1 LNFFTQ
7 AFWLGKVCFVNNVTI
22 NEIQRF
28 SFDNTNVRG
37 ERVLLNSAYQEII
50 KRKQY
55 PLSLE
60 RLLGE
65 FVAAIALLRD
75 IVKIDGVLSIQAKGN
90 GFLSTLMTE
99 CDEHQN
105 LRGIAQWDESQDV
118 PDTFSLKDV
127 LEGGYLAITIQPR
140 NGQRYQGIVEI
151 VGDTLSE
158 CLEQY
163 FSQSEQ
169 LPSRVW
175 LAANGAQ
182 CGGLFLQRLPLEQA
196 KEGDEDAWERFTH
209 LASTV
214 KEEELLGLE
223 TESLLHRLYHEEEVR
238 LYDTKPM
245 QFGCSC
251 SRQRTLDA
259 VMSLGSEEIREL
271 LIEQGSVKVDC
282 QFCAEKY
289 EFKEDDLTD
298 MLGDQAKTH

>member
-1 LNFFTQ
+1 
-7 AFWLGKVCFVNNVTI
+7 VNNVTI

-28 SFDNTNVRG
+28 SFDNSNVRG
-37 ERVLLNSAYQEII
+37 ERVLLNDAYQEII

-55 PLSLE
+55 PLALE
-60 RLLGE
+60 KLLGE

-75 IVKIDGVLSIQAKGN
+75 IVKIDGVLSIQAKGY

-105 LRGIAQWDESQDV
+105 LRGIAQWDESQEV
-118 PDTFSLKDV
+118 PEVISLKDV

-182 CGGLFLQRLPLEQA
+182 CGGLFLQRLPEEQA
-196 KEGDEDAWERFTH
+196 KEGDEDAWERLTH

-214 KEEELLGLE
+214 KEDELLGLE
-223 TESLLHRLYHEEEVR
+223 TGELLHRLYHEEEVR
-238 LYDTKPM
+238 LYDTKVM

-289 EFKEDDLTD
+289 EFTEADLVD
-298 MLGDQAKTH
+298 LLGDQAKTH

>member
-1 LNFFTQ
+1 M
-7 AFWLGKVCFVNNVTI
+7 NNVTI

-60 RLLGE
+60 KLLGE

-140 NGQRYQGIVEI
+140 NGLRYQGIVEI

-223 TESLLHRLYHEEEVR
+223 TELLLHRLYHEEEVR

-289 EFKEDDLTD
+289 EFTEDDLTD

>member
-1 LNFFTQ
+1 M
-7 AFWLGKVCFVNNVTI
+7 NNVTI

-60 RLLGE
+60 KLLGE

-75 IVKIDGVLSIQAKGN
+75 IIKIDGVLSIQAKGN

-99 CDEHQN
+99 CDENQN
-105 LRGIAQWDESQDV
+105 LRGIAQWDENQDI

-127 LEGGYLAITIQPR
+127 LDGGYLAITIQPR

-196 KEGDEDAWERFTH
+196 KEGDEDAWERFTQ

-223 TESLLHRLYHEEEVR
+223 TEVLLHRLYHEEEVR

-271 LIEQGSVKVDC
+271 LIEQGSVMVDC

-289 EFKEDDLTD
+289 EFTEDELADL
-298 MLGDQAKTH
+298 LGDQAKTH

>member
-1 LNFFTQ
+1 M
-7 AFWLGKVCFVNNVTI
+7 NNVTI

-28 SFDNTNVRG
+28 SFDNSNVRG
-37 ERVLLNSAYQEII
+37 ERVLLNDAYQEII

-55 PLSLE
+55 PLALE
-60 RLLGE
+60 KLLGE

-75 IVKIDGVLSIQAKGN
+75 IVKIDGVLSIQAKGY

-99 CDEHQN
+99 CDEHLN
-105 LRGIAQWDESQDV
+105 LRGIAQWDESQEV
-118 PDTFSLKDV
+118 PEVISLKDV

-151 VGDTLSE
+151 VGDTLAE

-182 CGGLFLQRLPLEQA
+182 CGGLFLQRLPEEQA
-196 KEGDEDAWERFTH
+196 KEGDEDAWERLTH

-214 KEEELLGLE
+214 KEDELLGLE
-223 TESLLHRLYHEEEVR
+223 TGELLHRLYHEEEVR
-238 LYDTKPM
+238 LYDTKVM

-289 EFKEDDLTD
+289 EFTEADLVD
-298 MLGDQAKTH
+298 LLGDQAKTH

>member
-1 LNFFTQ
+1 MS
-7 AFWLGKVCFVNNVTI
+7 NVSI

-28 SFDNTNVRG
+28 SFDGTNVRG
-37 ERVLLNSAYQEII
+37 ERVFLNSAYQEII
-50 KRKQY
+50 KRKEY
-55 PLSLE
+55 PLPLE
-60 RLLGE
+60 KLLGE

-75 IVKIDGVLSIQAKGN
+75 IIKIDGVLSIQAKGH

-99 CDEHQN
+99 CDELQN
-105 LRGIAQWDESQDV
+105 LRGIAQWDDSHEV
-118 PDTFSLKDV
+118 PEVISLKEV
-127 LEGGYLAITIQPR
+127 LAGGYLVITIKPK

-158 CLEQY
+158 CLEEY
-163 FSQSEQ
+163 FAQSEQ

-182 CGGLFLQRLPLEQA
+182 CGGLFLQRLPSEQA

-223 TESLLHRLYHEEEVR
+223 TEELLHRLYHEEEVR
-238 LYDTKPM
+238 LYDTKSM

-259 VMSLGSEEIREL
+259 VMSLGQEEVREI
-271 LIEQGSVKVDC
+271 LIEQGSIKVDC

-289 EFKEDDLTD
+289 EFTTADLEDS
-298 MLGDQAKTH
+298 LGDQAKTH

>member
-1 LNFFTQ
+1 M
-7 AFWLGKVCFVNNVTI
+7 NNVTI

-28 SFDNTNVRG
+28 SFDNSNVRG
-37 ERVLLNSAYQEII
+37 ERVLLNDAYQEII
-50 KRKQY
+50 KRKEY

-60 RLLGE
+60 KLLGE

-75 IVKIDGVLSIQAKGN
+75 IIKIDGVLSIQAKGN

-99 CDEHQN
+99 CDENQN
-105 LRGIAQWDESQDV
+105 LRGIAQWDDNQEV
-118 PDTFSLKDV
+118 PEVISLKEV

-151 VGDTLSE
+151 IGDTLSE

-182 CGGLFLQRLPLEQA
+182 CGGLFLQRLPAEQA
-196 KEGDEDAWERFTH
+196 KEGDEDAWDRLTH

-214 KEEELLGLE
+214 KEDELLGLE
-223 TESLLHRLYHEEEVR
+223 TGELLHRLYHEEEVR
-238 LYDTKPM
+238 LYDSKVM

-259 VMSLGSEEIREL
+259 VMSLGAEEVREI
-271 LIEQGSVKVDC
+271 LIEQGCIKVDC

-289 EFKEDDLTD
+289 EFKEEDLID
-298 MLGDQAKTH
+298 SLGDQAQTH

>member
-1 LNFFTQ
+1 M
-7 AFWLGKVCFVNNVTI
+7 NNVTI

-60 RLLGE
+60 KLLGE

-140 NGQRYQGIVEI
+140 NGLRYQGIVEI

-223 TESLLHRLYHEEEVR
+223 TELLLHRLYHEEEIR

-289 EFKEDDLTD
+289 EFMEDDLTD

>member
-1 LNFFTQ
+1 
-7 AFWLGKVCFVNNVTI
+7 VRFVNNVTI

-60 RLLGE
+60 KLLGE

-289 EFKEDDLTD
+289 EFTEDDLTD

>member
-1 LNFFTQ
+1 M
-7 AFWLGKVCFVNNVTI
+7 NNVTI

-28 SFDNTNVRG
+28 SFDNSNVRG
-37 ERVLLNSAYQEII
+37 ERVLLNDAYQEII

-55 PLSLE
+55 PLALE
-60 RLLGE
+60 KLLGE

-75 IVKIDGVLSIQAKGN
+75 IVKIDGVLSIQAKGY

-105 LRGIAQWDESQDV
+105 LRGIAQWDESQEV
-118 PDTFSLKDV
+118 PEAISLKDV

-151 VGDTLSE
+151 VGDTLAE

-163 FSQSEQ
+163 FSESEQ

-182 CGGLFLQRLPLEQA
+182 CGGLFLQRLPEEQA
-196 KEGDEDAWERFTH
+196 KEGDEDAWERLTH

-214 KEEELLGLE
+214 KEDELLGLE
-223 TESLLHRLYHEEEVR
+223 TGELLHRLYHEEEVR
-238 LYDTKPM
+238 LYDTKVM

-289 EFKEDDLTD
+289 EFTEADLVD
-298 MLGDQAKTH
+298 LLGDQAKTH

>member
-1 LNFFTQ
+1 
-7 AFWLGKVCFVNNVTI
+7 VNNVTI

-60 RLLGE
+60 KLLGE

-140 NGQRYQGIVEI
+140 NGLRYQGIVEI

-223 TESLLHRLYHEEEVR
+223 TELLLHRLYHEEEVR

-289 EFKEDDLTD
+289 EFMEDDLTD

>member
-1 LNFFTQ
+1 MR
-7 AFWLGKVCFVNNVTI
+7 FVNDLMI

-37 ERVLLNSAYQEII
+37 ERVLLSSAYQEII
-50 KRKQY
+50 KRKEY
-55 PLSLE
+55 PLGLE
-60 RLLGE
+60 KLLGE

-75 IVKIDGVLSIQAKGN
+75 IIKIDGVLSIQAKGN
-90 GFLSTLMTE
+90 GYLSALMTE
-99 CDEHQN
+99 CDELQN
-105 LRGIAQWDESQDV
+105 LRGIVQWDEEHDV
-118 PDTFSLKDV
+118 PEDISLKEV
-127 LEGGYLAITIQPR
+127 LEGGYLVITITPR

-163 FSQSEQ
+163 FMQSEQ

-175 LAANGAQ
+175 LAANGSQ
-182 CGGLFLQRLPLEQA
+182 CAGLFLQRLPAEQA
-196 KEGDEDAWERFTH
+196 QDGDEDAWGRFTH

-214 KEEELLGLE
+214 KDEELLGLDTLE
-223 TESLLHRLYHEEEVR
+223 LLHRLYHEEEVR

-251 SRQRTLDA
+251 SRQRTLNA
-259 VMSLGSEEIREL
+259 ITSIGSDEVRQL
-271 LIEQGSVKVDC
+271 LIEQGSIKVDC

-289 EFKEDDLTD
+289 EFTEADLVD
-298 MLGDQAKTH
+298 FLGDQAQTH

>member
-1 LNFFTQ
+1 M
-7 AFWLGKVCFVNNVTI
+7 NNVTI

-28 SFDNTNVRG
+28 SFDNSNVRG
-37 ERVLLNSAYQEII
+37 ERVLLNDAYQEII

-55 PLSLE
+55 PLALE
-60 RLLGE
+60 KLLGE

-75 IVKIDGVLSIQAKGN
+75 IVKIDGVLSIQAKGY

-105 LRGIAQWDESQDV
+105 LRGIAQWDESQEV
-118 PDTFSLKDV
+118 PEVISLKDV

-182 CGGLFLQRLPLEQA
+182 CGGLFLQRLPEEQA
-196 KEGDEDAWERFTH
+196 KEGDEDAWERLTH

-214 KEEELLGLE
+214 KEDELLGLE
-223 TESLLHRLYHEEEVR
+223 TGELLHRLYHEEEVR
-238 LYDTKPM
+238 LYDTKVM

-289 EFKEDDLTD
+289 EFTEADLVD
-298 MLGDQAKTH
+298 LLGDQAKTH

>member
-1 LNFFTQ
+1 MN
-7 AFWLGKVCFVNNVTI
+7 KVCFVNNVTI

-28 SFDNTNVRG
+28 SFDNSNVRG
-37 ERVLLNSAYQEII
+37 ERVLLNDAYQEII
-50 KRKQY
+50 KRKEY
-55 PLSLE
+55 PLGLE
-60 RLLGE
+60 KLLGE

-99 CDEHQN
+99 CDEQQN
-105 LRGIAQWDESQDV
+105 LRGIAQWDDNQEV
-118 PDTFSLKDV
+118 PEIISLKDV
-127 LEGGYLAITIQPR
+127 LKGGYLAITIQPR

-182 CGGLFLQRLPLEQA
+182 CGGLFLQRLPEEQA
-196 KEGDEDAWERFTH
+196 KEGDEDAWERLTH

-214 KEEELLGLE
+214 KEDELLGLE
-223 TESLLHRLYHEEEVR
+223 TGELLHRLYHEEEVR
-238 LYDTKPM
+238 LYDTKVM

-259 VMSLGSEEIREL
+259 VMSLGTEEIREL

-289 EFKEDDLTD
+289 EFTEDDLVD
-298 MLGDQAKTH
+298 LLGDQAKTH

>member
-1 LNFFTQ
+1 
-7 AFWLGKVCFVNNVTI
+7 VNNVSI

-37 ERVLLNSAYQEII
+37 ERVLLNDAYQEII

-60 RLLGE
+60 KLLGE

-75 IVKIDGVLSIQAKGN
+75 IIKIDGVLSIQAKGN

-105 LRGIAQWDESQDV
+105 LRGIAQWDEEQEIPDV
-118 PDTFSLKDV
+118 ISLKEV
-127 LEGGYLAITIQPR
+127 LAGGYLAITIQPR

-151 VGDTLSE
+151 VGDTLAE

-163 FSQSEQ
+163 FLQSEQ

-182 CGGLFLQRLPLEQA
+182 CGGLFLQRLPQEQA
-196 KEGDEDAWERFTH
+196 KQGDEDAWERFTH

-223 TESLLHRLYHEEEVR
+223 TELLLHRLYHEEEIR
-238 LYDTKPM
+238 LYDTKSM

-259 VMSLGSEEIREL
+259 VMSLGQEEVREI
-271 LIEQGSVKVDC
+271 LIEEGSVKVDC
-282 QFCAEKY
+282 QFCAEHY
-289 EFKEDDLTD
+289 NFTEEDLADL
-298 MLGDQAKTH
+298 LGDQAKTH

>member
-1 LNFFTQ
+1 M
-7 AFWLGKVCFVNNVTI
+7 NNVTI

-28 SFDNTNVRG
+28 SFDNSNVRG
-37 ERVLLNSAYQEII
+37 ERVLLNDAYQEII

-55 PLSLE
+55 PLALE
-60 RLLGE
+60 KLLGE

-75 IVKIDGVLSIQAKGN
+75 IVKIDGVLSIQAKGY

-105 LRGIAQWDESQDV
+105 LRGIAQWDESQEV
-118 PDTFSLKDV
+118 PEVISLKDV

-182 CGGLFLQRLPLEQA
+182 CGGLFLQRLPEEQA
-196 KEGDEDAWERFTH
+196 KEGDEDAWERLTH

-214 KEEELLGLE
+214 KEDELLGLE
-223 TESLLHRLYHEEEVR
+223 TGELLHRLYHEEEVR
-238 LYDTKPM
+238 LYDTKVM

-259 VMSLGSEEIREL
+259 VMSLGTEEIREL

-289 EFKEDDLTD
+289 EFTEADLID
-298 MLGDQAKTH
+298 LLGDQAKTH

>member
-1 LNFFTQ
+1 
-7 AFWLGKVCFVNNVTI
+7 VNNVTI

-60 RLLGE
+60 KLLGE

-118 PDTFSLKDV
+118 PDTFSLKEV

-289 EFKEDDLTD
+289 EFTEDDLTD

>member
-1 LNFFTQ
+1 MLDKGV
-7 AFWLGKVCFVNNVTI
+7 LVNNLSI

-37 ERVLLNSAYQEII
+37 ERVLLNDAYQEII
-50 KRKQY
+50 KRKEY
-55 PLSLE
+55 PLPLE
-60 RLLGE
+60 KLLGE

-75 IVKIDGVLSIQAKGN
+75 IIKIDGVLSIQAKGN

-99 CDEHQN
+99 CDEFQN
-105 LRGIAQWDESQDV
+105 LRGIVQWDETQDV
-118 PDTFSLKDV
+118 PEELPLKEV
-127 LEGGYLAITIQPR
+127 LAGGYLAITIQPR

-151 VGDTLSE
+151 IGDTLSE

-163 FSQSEQ
+163 FLQSEQ

-175 LAANGAQ
+175 LAANGSQ
-182 CGGLFLQRLPLEQA
+182 CGGLFLQRLPAEQA
-196 KEGDEDAWERFTH
+196 QSTDEDAWERLTH

-223 TESLLHRLYHEEEVR
+223 TIDLLHRLYHEEEVR
-238 LYDTKPM
+238 MYEMKTM

-251 SRQRTLDA
+251 SRERTFGA
-259 VMSLGSEEIREL
+259 VMSLGAEEVREI
-271 LIEQGSVKVDC
+271 LIEQGCVKVDC

-289 EFKEDDLTD
+289 EFVEADLIAA
-298 MLGDQAKTH
+298 LGDQAQTH

>member
-1 LNFFTQ
+1 
-7 AFWLGKVCFVNNVTI
+7 VNNVTI

-60 RLLGE
+60 KLLGE

-140 NGQRYQGIVEI
+140 NGLRYQGIVEI

-169 LPSRVW
+169 LPSRIW

-223 TESLLHRLYHEEEVR
+223 TELLLHRLYHEEEVR

-289 EFKEDDLTD
+289 EFTEDDLTD